1 MGAGKSSNFET
12 EGWAKTGGERKPMS
26 LTSRLRISGAEME
39 CIECQP
45 NKLLEDLCFTGE
57 LKDVAVGVPRS
68 EMGCGLLRGGG
79 CCRVALASEE
89 MEPSSSRTPYAEGL
103 NSSTMVAWR
112 ARGGCLVDPFKD
124 GEGWLVVKLELVVD
138 WKKGLMKAGMC

>member
-1 MGAGKSSNFET
+1 MGQNRWGSEANEPF
-12 EGWAKTGGERKPMS
+12 ADI
-26 LTSRLRISGAEME
+26 TSRFRISGAGME

-57 LKDVAVGVPRS
+57 LKDVAVGVPGS

-89 MEPSSSRTPYAEGL
+89 MEPSPSRTPYAEGL
-103 NSSTMVAWR
+103 NSSTTVAWH
-112 ARGGCLVDPFKD
+112 ARGGCLLTHSKMEKV
-124 GEGWLVVKLELVVD
+124 
-138 WKKGLMKAGMC
+138 GLSPS